1 MNWNNVRLILLREIR
16 DQLRDRRTIFMVVV
30 LPLILYPALGIGMV
44 QMMVL
49 FTEQPRTVVVLG
61 AENLP
66 DPPLLEGDRILD
78 KWFDIPGDADR
89 LRVVTS
95 STLSQADGKE
105 QERQAELLASAES
118 VRDSHLKVSRLQQEL
133 ADSQQSEDATESS
146 QLQTRLE
153 AAKEQ
158 RRKQFGDGLAEVVIV
173 VPEGFAESVEE
184 ANRQIR
190 ERQLS
195 PADAAISRPVVLHNK
210 ANEKSLLAYTWVK
223 NALGNWEDALLDERL
238 ELAQLPQTLPTPVNP
253 ESVDLAVDKDRAA
266 SVWSKLFPALLILM
280 TVTGAFYPAIDLGA
294 GEKERGT
301 METLLICPASR
312 AEIVLG
318 KFFTVLAFSI
328 GTAVLNLASMGFTGN
343 HMASMAGGAAAS
355 SKLGSLAAPP
365 LVSLIWVAILMV
377 PIAALFSSLCL
388 SLATFA
394 KSSKEGQYYLTPL
407 LVITIGLTVFCL
419 SPAVELTPLYS
430 ILPVIGPA
438 LLLKELLSAGGPGD
452 QLWYAPAVLMTSV
465 GYGLLALWWAIDQF
479 SREEVLFREAERFE
493 LGLWIRHLLRDKEDT
508 PSFAEAGVCFVLIL
522 LLQFIA
528 LPFLRQALPPVNS
541 EAFGVGMVRLLL
553 VQQVAIIA
561 TPALLMGVM
570 LTRSFRKTFGLFW
583 PHWKFIAGAVLL
595 AVFAH
600 PLATTLLQQLA
611 WFFPDLPPSVTRQF
625 EAMSDANVPVWLA
638 LLGFAVAP
646 ALCEEVTFRG
656 FILRGF
662 HHRGRMWLAIA
673 LSALTFGVIHMIP
686 QQVFNASLLGL
697 LLGWIAIRSK
707 SLLPGILFHFI
718 WNGTEVVMMRTD
730 ESLFR
735 DTPLQWI
742 GSATEEGLVYHLPIL
757 ALCGVVTVA
766 TIFWLSAGRRADG
779 TATDLDEEPS
789 LPMSSELPQQ
799 QPVSVG

>member
-66 DPPLLEGDRILD
+66 DPPLIEGDQFRPE
-78 KWFDIPGDADR
+78 WFELPGDADR
-89 LRVVTS
+89 LRVVTA
-95 STLSQADGKE
+95 STMADAEAGAQK
-105 QERQAELLASAES
+105 QQAELLASAES
-118 VRDSHLKVSRLQQEL
+118 VRDAHTKVAALQDDLTAALQAEDEAKITQLKSRL
-133 ADSQQSEDATESS
+133 DAA
-146 QLQTRLE
+146 R
-153 AAKEQ
+153 EQ
-158 RRKQFGDGLAEVVIV
+158 RRKQFGEGLAEVVIL
-173 VPEGFAESVEE
+173 VPEGFAESVAR
-184 ANRQIR
+184 ANTRISERDR
-190 ERQLS
+190 EGG
-195 PADAAISRPVVLHNK
+195 DVAISRPVVLHNK
-210 ANEKSLLAYTWVK
+210 AKEKSLLAYTWVK
-223 NALGNWEDALLDERL
+223 EALGQWESALLNKRL
-238 ELAQLPQTLPTPVNP
+238 ELAQLPQSLPNPVNP
-253 ESVDLAVDKDRAA
+253 ESVDLAIAKDRAA

-343 HMASMAGGAAAS
+343 HMASMAGGAASA
-355 SKLGSLAAPP
+355 SKLGALAAPP
-365 LVSLIWVAILMV
+365 LASLIWVAVLMV

-407 LVITIGLTVFCL
+407 LVVTIGLTVFCL

-438 LLLKELLSAGGPGD
+438 LLLKELLSAGGAGD
-452 QLWYAPAVLMTSV
+452 QLWYAPAVLATSI

-479 SREEVLFREAERFE
+479 NREEVLFREAERFD
-493 LGLWIRHLLRDKEDT
+493 LSLWLRHLMRDKEDT

-528 LPFLRQALPPVNS
+528 LPFLRGALPPPES
-541 EAFGVGMVRLLL
+541 EAFGVAMVRLLL
-553 VQQVAIIA
+553 VQQIAIIA

-570 LTRSFRKTFGLFW
+570 LTRSFRQTFSLYW
-583 PHWKFIAGAVLL
+583 PSWKYLAGAVLL
-595 AVFAH
+595 SIFAH
-600 PLATTLLQQLA
+600 PLATTLLQQLD
-611 WFFPDLPPSVTRQF
+611 WFFPTLPPSVMRQF
-625 EAMSDANVPVWLA
+625 AAMSDANVPFWLA
-638 LLGFAVAP
+638 ILGFAVAP
-646 ALCEEVTFRG
+646 ALCEEITFRG
-656 FILRGF
+656 FMLSGF
-662 HHRGRMWLAIA
+662 RNRGRVWLAIT
-673 LSALTFGVIHMIP
+673 LSALTFGLIHMIP

-718 WNGTEVVMMRTD
+718 WNGTEVMLMRVD
-730 ESLFR
+730 EKYFQDTSLKW
-735 DTPLQWI
+735 LA
-742 GSATEEGLVYHLPIL
+742 SAGEQGLVFHWPIL
-757 ALCGVVTVA
+757 LVCGLVTVG
-766 TIFWLSAGRRADG
+766 TIRWLMHDASPSEDSNR
-779 TATDLDEEPS
+779 LDEDPS
-789 LPMSSELPQQ
+789 LPVSSDLPQ